1 MTSKPILQPTLAWLP
16 ILALGLL
23 SLLLA
28 LLNLGSLL
36 RLVFPAG
43 ALATAIWL
51 YLRYP
56 VLYVGF
62 TWWIWFLS
70 PWVRR
75 MADFLGGWQDPSPVL
90 LTPFL
95 VTFVSGAT
103 LIRQLPYLSLKGGL
117 PFLMAITATFYGL
130 LMGITNGASLTAL
143 VTSFLYW
150 SVPVLFG
157 FHLYTN
163 WQEYPQQRTLIYRCF
178 LWGVLVMG
186 SYGLYQ
192 YLVAPGW
199 DRYWMINS
207 EMPVIGSPEPLQIR
221 VFSTLNSP
229 GPFAQVLS
237 AGLILLL
244 SNSKLLQAPA
254 SLVGYLSLMLSL
266 ARSAWIGWVLS
277 LLTLLSASRARLQM
291 RLVVTIVILSLMV
304 VPLTMVE
311 PFSEVISARVQ
322 SLTNPEEDTSLN
334 ERMETYNNSL
344 DLIATQGLGSGLGVV
359 SRDSRLVLDSG
370 LLELLFGMGWFGSI
384 PYLLG
389 LGTLFIRS
397 FRRPPP
403 DAFVNSVRSISLG
416 TMLTVLLGNV
426 LIGMPGMIV
435 WAFLSLGLSGMQYSS
450 RAERQK
456 TVASHT
462 AENLALSKSLR
473 ST

>member
-1 MTSKPILQPTLAWLP
+1 MYRRWGPKRLGLQPTLGWLP
-16 ILALGLL
+16 ILALILL
-23 SLLLA
+23 SVLLA
-28 LLNLGSLL
+28 LLNMGSIL

-43 ALATAIWL
+43 ALGIAIWL
-51 YLRYP
+51 YGRYP
-56 VLYVGF
+56 TLYIGF

-75 MADFLGGWQDPSPVL
+75 IADFSGGWQDPNPVL

-103 LIRQLPYLSLKGGL
+103 LIRQLPYLTWRGGL
-117 PFLMAITATFYGL
+117 PFMGAIAATGYGL
-130 LMGITNGASLTAL
+130 LSGIVNGASLTAL
-143 VTSFLYW
+143 ITSFLYW

-157 FHLYTN
+157 FHLYAN
-163 WQEYPQQRTLIYRCF
+163 WHDYPQQRRLMYRCF
-178 LWGVLVMG
+178 LWGVLIMG
-186 SYGLYQ
+186 SYGLFQ
-192 YLVAPGW
+192 YLTAPGW
-199 DRYWMINS
+199 DRYWMVNS

-244 SNSKLLQAPA
+244 SNARPLQAPA
-254 SLVGYLSLMLSL
+254 SLVGYLALMLSL

-277 LLTLLSASRARLQM
+277 LLTLLSASRAKLQIRLA
-291 RLVVTIVILSLMV
+291 VTVLILGLMV

-322 SLTNPEEDTSLN
+322 SLASPDEDTSFN
-334 ERMETYNNSL
+334 ERIETYNNSL

-370 LLELLFGMGWFGSI
+370 LLELLFGMGWFGGV

-389 LGTLFIRS
+389 LSTLFFAV
-397 FRRPPP
+397 FRHPPP
-403 DAFVNSVRSISLG
+403 DTFVNSVRSISLG
-416 TMLTVLLGNV
+416 TAATVLLGNV

-435 WAFLSLGLSGMQYSS
+435 WSFLSLGLSGVRFYSEGRGDS
-450 RAERQK
+450 A
-456 TVASHT
+456 
-462 AENLALSKSLR
+462 
-473 ST
+473 